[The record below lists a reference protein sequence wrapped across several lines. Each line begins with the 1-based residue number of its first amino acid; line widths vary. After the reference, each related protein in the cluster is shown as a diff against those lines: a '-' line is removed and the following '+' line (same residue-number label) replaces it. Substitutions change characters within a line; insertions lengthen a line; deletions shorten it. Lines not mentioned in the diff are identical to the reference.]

1 MPQPSLTPVLTEL
14 KTFASNYIRQ
24 LDSSDAKQIETLNK
38 VNNVIKLIEKLQ
50 ESFNKI

>member
-1 MPQPSLTPVLTEL
+1 MPQPSLTQVLAEL
-14 KTFASNYIRQ
+14 KTFSSNYIGQ

-50 ESFNKI
+50 ESFTKL